1 MARYI
6 DADELLKE
14 LQEEL
19 DFETPMYT
27 EEQNKYFN
35 SGLRCAIRDVKKAP
49 TADVVPKSEV
59 EALTIELE
67 SERGSLNAYKTKHRN
82 AKVEVENLNLEIER
96 LQHILDSYALQYGT
110 VMDKHIV
117 VEKARED
124 VAREIFE
131 EIDGITDLV
140 AKGLIGELEFYDK
153 IAELK
158 KKYTESE
165 NASGEQR

>member
-59 EALTIELE
+59 D
-67 SERGSLNAYKTKHRN
+67 
-82 AKVEVENLNLEIER
+82 R
-96 LQHILDSYALQYGT
+96 LQQVLDSKCDNCICLARQMLE
-110 VMDKHIV
+110 
-117 VEKARED
+117 EKTAQEIQTLRVRYLKRIDEAKQE

-131 EIDGITDLV
+131 EIDRIVSEYCDRFIPPTEMV
-140 AKGLIGELEFYDK
+140 AMLFD
-153 IAELK
+153 LK
-158 KKYTESE
+158 KKYTKSE
-165 NASGEQR
+165 GSDTLNNTKN